1 VLVLLKERAT
11 IVSDSKSKIDAIY
24 ELREAAE
31 EKALAEKAVDDDPS
45 WENRDA
51 LLDKQAKLEAKTVSA
66 ISVCHECGHE
76 HLPDAPHP
84 N

>member
-1 VLVLLKERAT
+1 MN
-11 IVSDSKSKIDAIY
+11 VSDSESKIDAIY
-24 ELREAAE
+24 DLRQAAE

-45 WENRDA
+45 WENRDI
-51 LLDKQAKLEAKTVSA
+51 LLEKQSKLEAKTVSA
-66 ISVCHECGHE
+66 IALCHECGHE